1 MTTQPYKLPTQA
13 IKAKLEHQATLEM
26 LYSNNE
32 LMPRMRQVFEDY
44 GAKDILEDMNID
56 VKLGMAVLVQM
67 ALRKRCQLTVLVG
80 LVRKYMPTAQD
91 AMNEVKKC
99 IDAGLVEWTG
109 QEFITKFTMPADVQQ
124 ELDKFQFPLPMVVRP
139 KYVLK
144 NTDTGYLHSGA
155 HGSIILQDNHTED
168 DVCLDH
174 INRVN
179 KMRFCINLDTALMV
193 KNQWRNLDK
202 PKIHETQ
209 LEFQKR
215 KKAFEKYDSHAYR
228 VIGLVCKEGN
238 EFYLTNKYDK
248 RGRIYAQGYYIN
260 PQGTEWNRAVI
271 QFADEEL
278 IED

>member
-1 MTTQPYKLPTQA
+1 MSKYKHQQE
-13 IKAKLEHQATLEM
+13 LER
-26 LYSNNE
+26 LYSKNE
-32 LMPRMRQVFEDY
+32 LMPRMRKVFEDC
-44 GAKDILEDMNID
+44 GAKDILEALNID

-99 IDAGLVEWTG
+99 IDAGLVEWSG
-109 QEFITKFTMPADVQQ
+109 QGFITKFTIPADVQQ
-124 ELDKFQFPLPMVVRP
+124 ELDRFQFPLPMVVRP
-139 KYVLK
+139 KHITK

-155 HGSIILQDNHTED
+155 HGSIILKDNHHED

-174 INRVN
+174 INCMN

-202 PKIHETQ
+202 PKAGETHYD
-209 LEFQKR
+209 FQKR
-215 KKAFEKYDSHAYR
+215 KKAFEKYDKHAYR
-228 VIGLVCKEGN
+228 VMSLICEEGN

-271 QFADEEL
+271 EFAEQEIIHD
-278 IED
+278 